1 MNLSEHYFHIKL
13 RGEDFPV
20 KDSWIQGGKADP
32 YVVLRKGH
40 GIVQIGK
47 SSCLSGIILDEFKVP
62 EPGVYMGDANESN
75 WVYNGK
81 KNYQK
86 NNLNPEWPT
95 IVAPLNKLCDGCDI
109 SKPIVIDIWDYD
121 FECPND
127 DFMGFC
133 LMSIFDLFLSCLQ
146 KCPIPLQPGM
156 AGHKWGGRLFVEDIQ
171 LCPTYFYPDAAK
183 SKLDTITPNFLLHL
197 MSAKGDIDKVRLL
210 TGLHI
215 EPNPVF
221 EHTARTKSTA
231 LHFAILNLGEPK
243 GGDAGVIRFLVE
255 AKADVFAKTEDNS
268 SPLTLLAKTAD
279 DLDVFGLLIQRTIE
293 VNSNREVYRFYIKL
307 FFVFAHCLVSPYVL
321 PAGILEFPACTTC
334 HVPSARFQQRAH
346 QNNEEHP

>member
-1 MNLSEHYFHIKL
+1 MNCMNLSELYFHIKL
-13 RGEDFPV
+13 RGEGLPV

-47 SSCLSGIILDEFKVP
+47 SSCFSGSILEEIKVP

-95 IVAPLNKLCDGCDI
+95 IVAPLKMLCDGCDI

-133 LMSIFDLFLSCLQ
+133 LMSIFDLFLSYHQ
-146 KCPIPLQPGM
+146 KCAIPLQPGM
-156 AGHKWGGRLFVEDIQ
+156 AGHKWGGALFVEDIQ
-171 LCPTYFYPDAAK
+171 LCPTYFSKYAGQ
-183 SKLDTITPNFLLHL
+183 SKLDTITPTTLLHL
-197 MSAKGDIDKVRLL
+197 LSAKGDIDKVRLL
-210 TGLHI
+210 IGLCVD
-215 EPNPVF
+215 PNPVF
-221 EHTARTKSTA
+221 EYTAQTKSTA
-231 LHFAILNLGEPK
+231 LHFAILSLGEPE
-243 GGDAGVIRFLVE
+243 GGNAGVIRVLVE
-255 AKADVFAKTEDNS
+255 AKADVSAMTQDNLT
-268 SPLTLLAKTAD
+268 PLSLLAKTAD
-279 DLDVFGLLIQRTIE
+279 DSDVFCMLIQKMIE
-293 VNSNREVYRFYIKL
+293 LDSSSEV
-307 FFVFAHCLVSPYVL
+307 
-321 PAGILEFPACTTC
+321 
-334 HVPSARFQQRAH
+334 
-346 QNNEEHP
+346 